1 MKTCGILLSLL
12 FTAAA
17 AAQVPAPPAI
27 DGTGRDLSSERH
39 VDSGDPVENV
49 KRALRE
55 TDLPAN
61 AIVIS
66 RHAEAL
72 VLTGNVA
79 SKADAAR
86 AASTA
91 QAAAGDVRVINELTV
106 QPPGKPVEP
115 APAAGST
122 PAASGGSG
130 PATTADDAR

>member
-1 MKTCGILLSLL
+1 MKTRAILVSLL
-12 FTAAA
+12 ITASA

-27 DGTGRDLSSERH
+27 DRSGPDLSSERH
-39 VDSGDPVENV
+39 ADSGDPVENV

-55 TDLPAN
+55 TDLPAD
-61 AIVIS
+61 AIIIS
-66 RHAEAL
+66 KHAQAL

-106 QPPGKPVEP
+106 PPPGKPVDP
-115 APAAGST
+115 ASAGQSAPDVVPAGDGEERAN
-122 PAASGGSG
+122 P
-130 PATTADDAR
+130 P